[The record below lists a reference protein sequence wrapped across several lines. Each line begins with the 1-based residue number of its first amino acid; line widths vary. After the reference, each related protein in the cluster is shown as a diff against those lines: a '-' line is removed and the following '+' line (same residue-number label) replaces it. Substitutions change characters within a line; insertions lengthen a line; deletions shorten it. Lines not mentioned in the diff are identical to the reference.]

1 MCNGPCVFWVRK
13 ERDPWPLA
21 CPQKGKWPLHI
32 PRTMGEGSSTHSHIF
47 SVMAGIHSLDR
58 RGRTQCLLAGLL
70 AATSL
75 WSLQRLMKYIHKRP
89 LMENTK
95 PMYT

>member
-1 MCNGPCVFWVRK
+1 MATGMPPKGQVALAHSQDNGGRLW
-13 ERDPWPLA
+13 
-21 CPQKGKWPLHI
+21 
-32 PRTMGEGSSTHSHIF
+32 HSLTYF
-47 SVMAGIHSLDR
+47 SVMAGVHSLDR